1 MLLQG
6 EEHQML
12 EMVRSSI
19 GLFFR
24 GKLFADPGK
33 AYMQL
38 ALGIAFTLLCFFA
51 AARGVGLPLWA
62 ASAAAGFLGGALQP
76 YLFRD
81 LKYR

>member
-1 MLLQG
+1 
-6 EEHQML
+6 ML

-24 GKLFADPGK
+24 GKLFADPVK
-33 AYMQL
+33 ACLQL
-38 ALGIAFTLLCFFA
+38 AIGIAFTLLCFFA
-51 AARGVGLPLWA
+51 TVRGLGLPLWA
-62 ASAAAGFLGGALQP
+62 AAAMSGFLGGTLQP